1 MAEEITLANETT
13 AIETAIET
21 GRETTAIETTRETTC
36 SALAFD
42 AQSRMGKVK
51 LFNAL
56 NSAESLNDSHID
68 RLTLQGVIVQSG
80 SRVDAMS
87 GDVSPVKF
95 TTFITEDGAYFSQ
108 SEGIAR
114 SAENLVAAFGE
125 DFADEPITIEFGTKQ
140 LQGGRSLK
148 YFSVVQ

>member
-13 AIETAIET
+13 AN
-21 GRETTAIETTRETTC
+21 ETTAIETTAIETIC

-42 AQSRMGKVK
+42 TQSRMGKVK

-56 NSAESLNDSHID
+56 NSAESLNDSHIK
-68 RLTLQGVIVQSG
+68 RLTPQGVIVQSG
-80 SRVDAMS
+80 TRVDAMT
-87 GDVSPVKF
+87 GEVSPAKF
-95 TTFITEDGAYFSQ
+95 TTFITEDGAYFTQ
-108 SEGIAR
+108 SDGIAR

-148 YFSVVQ
+148 FFSVVQ

>member
-1 MAEEITLANETT
+1 MAEEITLANDT
-13 AIETAIET
+13 AT
-21 GRETTAIETTRETTC
+21 IETTREITC

-42 AQSRMGKVK
+42 TQSRMGKVK

-56 NSAESLNDSHID
+56 NSAESLSDSKID
-68 RLTLQGVIVQSG
+68 RLTLQGIIVQPG
-80 SRVDAMS
+80 TRVDTAT
-87 GDVSPVKF
+87 GEVEPAKF

-108 SEGIAR
+108 SDGIAR

-125 DFADEPITIEFGTKQ
+125 DFADEPITIEFCAKP

>member
-1 MAEEITLANETT
+1 MGEEITLANETI
-13 AIETAIET
+13 AI
-21 GRETTAIETTRETTC
+21 GTTRETTC

-42 AQSRMGKVK
+42 TQSRMGKVK

-80 SRVDAMS
+80 TRVDAMT
-87 GDVSPVKF
+87 GEVSPAKF
-95 TTFITEDGAYFSQ
+95 TTFITESGAFFSQ
-108 SEGIAR
+108 SDGIAR

-125 DFADEPITIEFGTKQ
+125 DFADEPVTIEFGTKQ

>member
-1 MAEEITLANETT
+1 MAEEITLANESVS
-13 AIETAIET
+13 IETA
-21 GRETTAIETTRETTC
+21 RETTC

-42 AQSRMGKVK
+42 TTSRAGKVK

-68 RLTLQGVIVQSG
+68 RLTLQGIIVQSG
-80 SRVDAMS
+80 TRVDAAS
-87 GDVSPVKF
+87 GEAEPAKF

-108 SEGIAR
+108 SDGIAR

-125 DFADEPITIEFGTKQ
+125 DFADEPITVEFGMKQ
-140 LQGGRSLK
+140 LPGSRSLK

>member
-1 MAEEITLANETT
+1 MAEEITLAATESN
-13 AIETAIET
+13 AIEAA
-21 GRETTAIETTRETTC
+21 RETTH

-42 AQSRMGKVK
+42 TQTREGKIK

-56 NSAESLNDSHID
+56 NSAVSLNDSHID
-68 RLTLQGVIVQSG
+68 QLTLQGIIVQSG
-80 SRVDAMS
+80 TRVDTLT
-87 GDVSPVKF
+87 GEVSPAKF
-95 TTFITEDGAYFSQ
+95 TTFITEEGAYFSQ

-125 DFADEPITIEFGTKQ
+125 DFAAEPITIEFGTKQ

-148 YFSVVQ
+148 FFSVVG

>member
-1 MAEEITLANETT
+1 MSEEITLAAENT
-13 AIETAIET
+13 AIESA
-21 GRETTAIETTRETTC
+21 RETTH

-42 AQSRMGKVK
+42 MTTRAGKVK

-56 NSAESLNDSHID
+56 NSAESLNDSKVSQ
-68 RLTLQGVIVQSG
+68 LTLQGVIVQSG
-80 SRVDAMS
+80 TRVDQVT
-87 GDVSPVKF
+87 GEVSPAKF

-108 SEGIAR
+108 SDGIAR

-140 LQGGRSLK
+140 LAGGRSLK
-148 YFSVVQ
+148 FFSVL

>member
-1 MAEEITLANETT
+1 MAEEITLANETA
-13 AIETAIET
+13 AIEI
-21 GRETTAIETTRETTC
+21 TREPTC

-42 AQSRMGKVK
+42 TQSRMGKVK

-56 NSAESLNDSHID
+56 NSAESLTDSGINQ
-68 RLTLQGVIVQSG
+68 LTLQGIIVQPG
-80 SRVDAMS
+80 TRVSAAT
-87 GDVSPVKF
+87 GEVEPAKF

-125 DFADEPITIEFGTKQ
+125 DFADEPITIEFGAKQ
-140 LQGGRSLK
+140 LPGGRSLK

>member
-1 MAEEITLANETT
+1 MAEEITTAN
-13 AIETAIET
+13 
-21 GRETTAIETTRETTC
+21 ETTAIETTRETTC

-42 AQSRMGKVK
+42 TMSRAGKVK

-56 NSAESLNDSHID
+56 NSAESLNDSRID

-80 SRVDAMS
+80 TRIDTVTGEVESA
-87 GDVSPVKF
+87 KF

-108 SEGIAR
+108 SDGIAR

-125 DFADEPITIEFGTKQ
+125 DFADEPITIEFGMKQ

>member
-1 MAEEITLANETT
+1 MVEEITPANEN
-13 AIETAIET
+13 
-21 GRETTAIETTRETTC
+21 TAIETTRGTTC

-42 AQSRMGKVK
+42 TQSRMGKVK

-68 RLTLQGVIVQSG
+68 RLTLQGIIVQSG
-80 SRVDAMS
+80 TRVNAATGEVES
-87 GDVSPVKF
+87 AKF

-108 SEGIAR
+108 SDGIAR

-125 DFADEPITIEFGTKQ
+125 DFADEPLTIEFGAKQ

>member
-1 MAEEITLANETT
+1 MTEEIILANETT
-13 AIETAIET
+13 AIESA
-21 GRETTAIETTRETTC
+21 RETAC

-42 AQSRMGKVK
+42 TMSRAGKVK

-56 NSAESLNDSHID
+56 NSADSLTDSGID
-68 RLTLQGVIVQSG
+68 SLTLQGVIVQSG
-80 SRVDAMS
+80 TRI
-87 GDVSPVKF
+87 DVATGEVEPAKF

-114 SAENLVAAFGE
+114 SAENLVAAFGK
-125 DFADEPITIEFGTKQ
+125 DFTDEPITIKFGTKQ
-140 LQGGRSLK
+140 LQGGRSMK

>member
-1 MAEEITLANETT
+1 MPEEITLANETT
-13 AIETAIET
+13 AIESARGTV
-21 GRETTAIETTRETTC
+21 C

-42 AQSRMGKVK
+42 TESRTGKVK

-56 NSAESLNDSHID
+56 NSAESLTDSCID
-68 RLTLQGVIVQSG
+68 RLTLQGIIVQSG
-80 SRVDAMS
+80 TRIDAAT
-87 GDVSPVKF
+87 GEVQPAKF
-95 TTFITEDGAYFSQ
+95 TTFITEDAAYFSQ
-108 SEGIAR
+108 SDGIAR

-125 DFADEPITIEFGTKQ
+125 DFADEPLTIEFSTKQ

>member
-1 MAEEITLANETT
+1 MAEEITLAKE
-13 AIETAIET
+13 I
-21 GRETTAIETTRETTC
+21 TAIETTRKTTC

-42 AQSRMGKVK
+42 TMSRAGKVK

-56 NSAESLNDSHID
+56 NSAESLTDSRVD

-80 SRVDAMS
+80 TRVDAMT
-87 GDVSPVKF
+87 GEVSPAKF
-95 TTFITEDGAYFSQ
+95 TTFITEDGAYFTQ
-108 SEGIAR
+108 SDGIAR

-125 DFADEPITIEFGTKQ
+125 DFADEPVTIEFGTKQ
-140 LQGGRSLK
+140 LQGGRIMK

>member
-1 MAEEITLANETT
+1 MPEEITPANETT
-13 AIETAIET
+13 SIETV
-21 GRETTAIETTRETTC
+21 RETTC

-42 AQSRMGKVK
+42 TMSRAGKVK

-56 NSAESLNDSHID
+56 NSAESLTDSHID
-68 RLTLQGVIVQSG
+68 RLTLQGIIVQSG
-80 SRVDAMS
+80 TRIDAAT
-87 GDVSPVKF
+87 GEVEPAKF

-108 SEGIAR
+108 SDGIAR

-125 DFADEPITIEFGTKQ
+125 DFADEPITVEFGMKP

-148 YFSVVQ
+148 YFSVVL

>member
-1 MAEEITLANETT
+1 MAEEIIAASNETT
-13 AIETAIET
+13 AIEA
-21 GRETTAIETTRETTC
+21 TRETTH

-42 AQSRMGKVK
+42 TTTREGKVK

-80 SRVDAMS
+80 TRVDQLT
-87 GDVSPVKF
+87 GELSPAKF
-95 TTFITEDGAYFSQ
+95 TTFITADGAYFSQ
-108 SEGIAR
+108 SDGIAR

-148 YFSVVQ
+148 YFSVL